1 MAKAGRPKANIDWEI
16 VRKCFRA
23 QCSVTEVAGK
33 LGIDTDTLYK
43 RCQQDLSRNIS
54 ELSAECKQKGQADL
68 RISMFESAENG
79 SNTMQIWL
87 SKNYLGMKDQTE
99 TKTDISL
106 RSPIEV
112 KLTADDTRSDP
123 IG

>member
-1 MAKAGRPKANIDWEI
+1 MAKAGRPKANIDWGV
-16 VRKCFRA
+16 VRVCFRA
-23 QCSVTEVAGK
+23 QCTVTEVAGK

-43 RCQQDLSRNIS
+43 RCQQDLGCNIS

-68 RISMFESAENG
+68 RISMFESAESG

-87 SKNYLGMKDQTE
+87 SKNYLGMKDNME
-99 TKTDISL
+99 SKVDLAL

-123 IG
+123 IE